1 MAGPLRSR
9 RDIEPPADPGAVTP
23 PHSTEAE
30 QAVLGGLLIDAP
42 AWDQV
47 GDVVVAED
55 FYRPDH
61 QLIFGALADLI
72 AGGKP
77 ADVVTASEHLERNGR
92 LEAAGGLAY
101 LGSLARDT
109 PTAANVRAYAQI
121 VRERS
126 LLRRLIS
133 AGRSITAAAFAND
146 GRSARDLVDE
156 AEQQVFA
163 IAEQSTGRRD
173 GAVKVSTLL
182 PPLIDKIDQ
191 WHDDPNAMR
200 GLATG
205 FADFDRKTGGL
216 RPGDLVIVAG
226 RPSMGKTTLAM
237 NIAEYAAVNPVTK
250 SSVAIFSMEMPA
262 EQLLTRMLA
271 SIGGVPLN
279 GIRSGQISDDDWVR
293 VTAATSQLADAKIFI
308 DESAGLTP
316 TELRARARRVSREHG
331 LDLIVVDY
339 LQLMQVPGTK
349 ENRATEIAEI
359 SRGLKALA
367 KELAV
372 PVIALSQLNRGV
384 EQRTEK
390 KPVMSDLRESGAIE
404 QDADMILLIYRD
416 EVYDKNTPKRGIA
429 EIDLA
434 KHRNGEIGTFLL
446 TFQGQYSRFAN
457 YAADSYAEGVLR

>member
-9 RDIEPPADPGAVTP
+9 KETAAPDLGGLTP
-23 PHSTEAE
+23 PNSVEAE
-30 QAVLGGLLIDAP
+30 QAVLGGLLIDAA

-47 GDVVVAED
+47 GDLIVAED

-61 QLIFGALADLI
+61 QLIFTALAELI
-72 AGGKP
+72 GNSRP
-77 ADVVTASEHLERNGR
+77 ADVVTVAEQLERSGR
-92 LEAAGGLAY
+92 LEGAGGLAY

-133 AGRSITAAAFAND
+133 AGREITASAFAND
-146 GRSARDLVDE
+146 GRAARDLVDE
-156 AEQQVFA
+156 AEKHVFA
-163 IAEQSTGRRD
+163 IAEQSTGKRE
-173 GAVKVSTLL
+173 GAIKVSALL
-182 PPLIDKIDQ
+182 PSLIDKIDE
-191 WHDDPNAMR
+191 WHTNPNSMR
-200 GLATG
+200 GLPTG
-205 FADFDRKTGGL
+205 FTDFDRKTGGL
-216 RPGDLVIVAG
+216 RPGDLVIIAG
-226 RPSMGKTTLAM
+226 RPSMGKTTLAV
-237 NIAEYAAVNPVTK
+237 NIAEYAAVNPGTRAA
-250 SSVAIFSMEMPA
+250 VAIFSMEMPS
-262 EQLLTRMLA
+262 EQLLTRMLS

-293 VTAATSQLADAKIFI
+293 VTAATSQLTEAKIFI

-316 TELRARARRVSREHG
+316 TELRARARRVKREHG
-331 LDLIVVDY
+331 LDLVIVDY

-367 KELAV
+367 KELQV

-404 QDADMILLIYRD
+404 QDADMILLIYRE

-434 KHRNGEIGTFLL
+434 KHRNGEIGTFML